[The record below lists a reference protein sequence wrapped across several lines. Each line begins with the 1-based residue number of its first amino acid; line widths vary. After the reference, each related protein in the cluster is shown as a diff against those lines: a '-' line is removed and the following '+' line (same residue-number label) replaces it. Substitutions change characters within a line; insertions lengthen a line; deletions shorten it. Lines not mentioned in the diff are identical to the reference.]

1 MRYSSWDWL
10 PVGLAAPHFMALVAL
25 VVLSRRCRGRPQIAA
40 GLAYT
45 VSVSWSVKVI
55 KSPHALGV
63 SGGGDGALSSVK
75 Y

>member
-10 PVGLAAPHFMALVAL
+10 PVGLTAPHFMAVVAL
-25 VVLSRRCRGRPQIAA
+25 VVAFPTLSWPAAIAA

-63 SGGGDGALSSVK
+63 SGGGTERSAQ
-75 Y
+75 